1 MKKNLI
7 AAVPIALV
15 LIFAQALA
23 RRTEPQPLPQGR
35 SNASI
40 IDTVKK
46 YVKIAGATI
55 DDSKSTASMVV
66 SNYSYRKGDKRTI
79 VILNDERKNL
89 LGFYIYNFGN
99 LKNASNREEVYKY
112 LLTTNDAISIGSFFV
127 DGEQD
132 IGYKYLVSNGQMLS
146 QAAFQSV
153 YLMMATVAR
162 ERGAGIR
169 KLLEG
174 SNEGR

>member
-1 MKKNLI
+1 MKRNLI
-7 AAVPIALV
+7 ATVPVALV

-23 RRTEPQPLPQGR
+23 HRTEWQPLPQR
-35 SNASI
+35 SKASV

-46 YVKIAGATI
+46 YVRIAGATI

-66 SNYSYRKGDKRTI
+66 SNYSYRKDKTTI

-89 LGFYIYNFGN
+89 LGFYIYNFGS

-112 LLTTNDAISIGSFFV
+112 LLSTNDAISIGGFFV

-132 IGYKYLVSNGQMLS
+132 IGYKYLVSNEQMLS
-146 QAAFQSV
+146 QTAFQSV

-169 KLLEG
+169 KLLDS
-174 SNEGR
+174 SNDGR

>member
-23 RRTEPQPLPQGR
+23 RRTEMQPLPQGR
-35 SNASI
+35 SKASI

-46 YVKIAGATI
+46 YVRTAGATI
-55 DDSKSTASMVV
+55 DDSKSTSSMVV
-66 SNYSYRKGDKRTI
+66 SSYSYRRNDKTTI
-79 VILNDERKNL
+79 VILNDERKSL
-89 LGFYIYNFGN
+89 LGFYIYNFGS

-112 LLTTNDAISIGSFFV
+112 LLSTNDAISIGSFFV
-127 DGEQD
+127 DSEQD
-132 IGYKYLVSNGQMLS
+132 IGYKYLVSNEQMMS

-162 ERGAGIR
+162 ERGAEIR
-169 KLLEG
+169 KLLEP
-174 SNEGR
+174 SSEGK